1 MPTYDV
7 RKESVQPQH
16 TLVIKT
22 EVLPHELGDELGK
35 ILPRVHAYL
44 EKKGVAAS
52 GPPFARY
59 MGFGDKLEI
68 EAGLPVSAA
77 VDGDGDIEASE
88 LPGGDAAVTTHIGP
102 YDELPQAHAALVS
115 WTFANKRKAN
125 GGPFESYLTDP
136 GDEPDSSK
144 WQTRVILA
152 LEPA

>member
-7 RKESVQPQH
+7 RKESVEPQH
-16 TLVIKT
+16 TVVIRT

-35 ILPRVHAYL
+35 ILPRVSAYL
-44 EKKGVAAS
+44 EKKGKKPS

-59 MGFGDKLEI
+59 MGFGDKLKI
-68 EAGLPVSAA
+68 EAGLPVGDV

-102 YDELPQAHAALVS
+102 YDE
-115 WTFANKRKAN
+115 
-125 GGPFESYLTDP
+125 
-136 GDEPDSSK
+136 EPDSRK
-144 WQTRVILA
+144 WQTRVVLA